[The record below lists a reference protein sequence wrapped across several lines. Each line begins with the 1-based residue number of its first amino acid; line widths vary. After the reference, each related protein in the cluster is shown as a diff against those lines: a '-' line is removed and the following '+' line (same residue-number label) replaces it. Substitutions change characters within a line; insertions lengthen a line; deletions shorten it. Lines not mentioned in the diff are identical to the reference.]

1 MRLSTCLHRRCF
13 MCGGGGGISPQLFT
27 QIGTAEVC
35 LENAD
40 FVLTLFI
47 ENPGDHFRIKSVVH
61 QNLKIKV
68 WKLKFYRNQW
78 WSGHLSYRTPSQPN
92 LGWSAGVLI
101 PYLPQSW
108 LASPSL
114 VDWPIST
121 THNPAWEIW
130 LSSVACR
137 TKGALEMVY
146 LCVAGRSGPKMPGL
160 IFLAHSTN
168 DVGRV

>member
-13 MCGGGGGISPQLFT
+13 MCGGGGISPQLFT

-68 WKLKFYRNQW
+68 WKLKFYRNQR
-78 WSGHLSYRTPSQPN
+78 WSGHLSYRMPSWPN
-92 LGWSAGVLI
+92 LGWSAGVLFKFLI
-101 PYLPQSW
+101 CHRAGWPAPHWLTGQSAQPITQ
-108 LASPSL
+108 LEKYDSP
-114 VDWPIST
+114 W
-121 THNPAWEIW
+121 
-130 LSSVACR
+130 
-137 TKGALEMVY
+137 
-146 LCVAGRSGPKMPGL
+146 
-160 IFLAHSTN
+160 
-168 DVGRV
+168 